1 MRIFLAS
8 ASSRRRLWLEAQP
21 WVWPHDISVVPMN
34 VDESRVMNIS
44 DVSGTVRD
52 VVGLKIESARVLLR
66 GDKDNWVG
74 IVSDTMVENPVSKIP
89 MGKARDS
96 GEAREMLSTL
106 SGKKHRVWT
115 STGILLPNDQVSAVH
130 TECAEVYFEYL
141 DKKTL
146 DELIESGSWLGKAG
160 SYDIH
165 GEASNL
171 VKVVK
176 GSELTVLGLSE
187 SSMVDLRKIL
197 EKKS

>member
-66 GDKDNWVG
+66 RNKDNWVG

-89 MGKARDS
+89 IS
-96 GEAREMLSTL
+96 PS
-106 SGKKHRVWT
+106 
-115 STGILLPNDQVSAVH
+115 DQVLYKFK
-130 TECAEVYFEYL
+130 CF
-141 DKKTL
+141 
-146 DELIESGSWLGKAG
+146 
-160 SYDIH
+160 
-165 GEASNL
+165 
-171 VKVVK
+171 
-176 GSELTVLGLSE
+176 
-187 SSMVDLRKIL
+187 
-197 EKKS
+197 